1 MHRDVT
7 DRNLN
12 SPELL
17 LMFFKVKQKQ
27 EGKKKEKRIAL
38 YMYTIKAEH
47 FFFGPVLNQNKQSN

>member
-27 EGKKKEKRIAL
+27 EGKKKKKKREKNCTV
-38 YMYTIKAEH
+38 YVHDK
-47 FFFGPVLNQNKQSN
+47 S

>member
-27 EGKKKEKRIAL
+27 EGKKKREKNCTV
-38 YMYTIKAEH
+38 YVHDK
-47 FFFGPVLNQNKQSN
+47 S